1 MTRSARPLLASCLAA
16 TVASVS
22 GLVIG
27 AEGVEAQ
34 QELVN
39 VKTANQV
46 LSAVWTRQPDSY
58 TLQVVIDRSMPRVM
72 MDIREAA
79 KLLPPTPSRPQPQPI
94 PNWPV
99 PNEQDDAFGNPDRGS
114 AFIANTIANLRGL
127 NASPCGRTLS
137 STDGRRTVPGVPPQ
151 TPVAVPL
158 PPGFKDH
165 RVEVWLLNAA
175 GTQIQTASY
184 NCDDPGR
191 SSPDRN
197 DFTISYGYSVA
208 DGAQAVAAAVRI
220 GEAFYIER
228 LQPLAAP
235 AVPLTAPALQ

>member
-1 MTRSARPLLASCLAA
+1 MKRPARPLLASCLAA
-16 TVASVS
+16 TVASLS
-22 GLVIG
+22 GFVIG

-34 QELVN
+34 QELVS

-58 TLQVVIDRSMPRVM
+58 TLQLVIDRSMPWPVA
-72 MDIREAA
+72 DLHDVQ
-79 KLLPPTPSRPQPQPI
+79 KLVPQNASGPQPQPI

-99 PNEQDDAFGNPDRGS
+99 PNGQEDTSGNVDRRS

-151 TPVAVPL
+151 APVAAPL
-158 PPGFKDH
+158 PPGFRDR

-175 GTQIQTASY
+175 GTQIQNATY

-208 DGAQAVAAAVRI
+208 DGTQAVAAAIRI
-220 GEAFYIER
+220 GEEFFIEK
-228 LQPLAAP
+228 LQ
-235 AVPLTAPALQ
+235 PLTAPAEQ